1 MSDADPNERL
11 DPVAERL
18 STILEAAD
26 DRQLFRSNPTT
37 RAVVPCALHLE
48 SVPPAVYREYVPPSH
63 LKPHLVCG
71 WTLEIRAG
79 DSPHR
84 QKVLPDGCSDI
95 VWIGEDSPIVVGPM
109 TRSVLSTSRPGTTL
123 VGLRFRPSVAGSVF
137 GVPAY
142 ELTDRHIVLEDLWR
156 RATVAEASNR
166 LLERRTAAGRMG
178 VALAFLASRQCK
190 SLPHDQM
197 VEQALA
203 LLSEAPH
210 ERVEALAN
218 VIGLSDRHLRR
229 RFLSSVGYSPKRFQ
243 RILRFQ
249 RLLALA
255 KGQNLA
261 RLGHVAMLAGYAD
274 QAHMNREIREF
285 ADAQPSALLGNVV
298 SALTLSDLLSG
309 ATEKS

>member
-1 MSDADPNERL
+1 MSEADPSARL
-11 DPVAERL
+11 DPLEERV
-18 STILEAAD
+18 STIVEAAD
-26 DRQLFRSNPTT
+26 DRQLFRTKPTT
-37 RAVVPCALHLE
+37 KTHVPCALHLE
-48 SVPPAVYREYVPPSH
+48 SGPRAAYREYGPPPH
-63 LKPHLVCG
+63 LKPYLVCG

-84 QKVLPDGCSDI
+84 QKILPDGCSDI

-109 TRSVLSTSRPGTTL
+109 SHSVLSTSRPGTTL
-123 VGLRFRPSVAGSVF
+123 VGLRFRPGVAGSVF

-142 ELTDRHIVLEDLWR
+142 ELADRHVVLEDLWR

-166 LLERRTAAGRMG
+166 LFERRTAAGRIG
-178 VALAFLASRQCK
+178 VALSFLGSRQCT
-190 SLPHDQM
+190 SLPHDPM

-218 VIGLSDRHLRR
+218 VIGLSDRQFRR

-261 RLGHVAMLAGYAD
+261 RLGHVAMVAGYAD
-274 QAHMNREIREF
+274 QAHMNREVREF
-285 ADAQPSALLGNVV
+285 AGVQPSVLLGNVV
-298 SALTLSDLLSG
+298 SALTLSDLLG
-309 ATEKS
+309 GTG